1 MNEVDNPRI
10 CKTFILF
17 QEGICAEEKEIENL
31 LTEKVIEVQQQ
42 GIDGEIE
49 IQQFWGSTLWN
60 VDDLA
65 FYNAELYT
73 NFIKDN

>member
-1 MNEVDNPRI
+1 M
-10 CKTFILF
+10 
-17 QEGICAEEKEIENL
+17 
-31 LTEKVIEVQQQ
+31 IEVQQQ